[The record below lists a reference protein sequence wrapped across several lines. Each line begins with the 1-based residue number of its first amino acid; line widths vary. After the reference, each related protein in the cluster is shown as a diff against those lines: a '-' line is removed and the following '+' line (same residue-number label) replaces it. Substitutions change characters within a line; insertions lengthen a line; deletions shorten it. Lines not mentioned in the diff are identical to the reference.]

1 MVYVKRIFCFFIM
14 ISTISCT
21 LAPLSGSEAESLN
34 IDISGG
40 LISYIIM
47 PEQECPVK
55 LLGDTLVDSD
65 VLHPSAKVCYYS
77 T

>member
-1 MVYVKRIFCFFIM
+1 MVYVKRIFCLFIM
-14 ISTISCT
+14 ILTVSCT
-21 LAPLSGSEAESLN
+21 SVPLSSSVAGSVD
-34 IDISGG
+34 IDTSRG

-55 LLGDTLVDSD
+55 HLGDTLVDSD
-65 VLHPSAKVCYYS
+65 ILHPSAKVCYYS